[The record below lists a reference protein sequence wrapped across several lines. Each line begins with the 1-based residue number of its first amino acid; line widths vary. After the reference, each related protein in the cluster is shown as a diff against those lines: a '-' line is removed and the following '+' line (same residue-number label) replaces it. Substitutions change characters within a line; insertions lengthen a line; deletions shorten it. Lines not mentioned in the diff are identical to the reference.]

1 MWAGGPRIRRPP
13 AACVL
18 LEFFV
23 VPGSRNFSRVR
34 PVHAADFL
42 GRVTA
47 MWLSYGADRRVSQAA
62 PVELGFRLAS
72 LRRVYL

>member
-1 MWAGGPRIRRPP
+1 MVQGSEDLLPHASCSSSLWYQVLGISAG
-13 AACVL
+13 
-18 LEFFV
+18 FV
-23 VPGSRNFSRVR
+23 PSMPLIS
-34 PVHAADFL
+34 